1 MKLLKIQKSFKILT
15 DLKFAI
21 LILGLLA
28 LGSSLGSF
36 IEQEESI
43 QFYEENYANKIYGII
58 DSKLILTFGLDH
70 VYTTW
75 WFLSLLILLAT
86 SLISLP
92 VNFLSLENSK
102 EYFFKKKGTFLI
114 LPFSVKLKN
123 LYYLPELLLL
133 KIQELNFYIYQN
145 GM

>member
-1 MKLLKIQKSFKILT
+1 MDEIIKIQKSFKILT

-86 SLISLP
+86 SLISCFTRQFPL
-92 VNFLSLENSK
+92 LENSRNISLR
-102 EYFFKKKGTFLI
+102 GTSFLI

-133 KIQELNFYIYQN
+133 KFKS
-145 GM
+145 

>member
-1 MKLLKIQKSFKILT
+1 VDEIIKIQKSFKILT

-86 SLISLP
+86 SLISCTFTRQFPL
-92 VNFLSLENSK
+92 LENSK
-102 EYFFKKKGTFLI
+102 EYFFKKNIISYFTILGKTKKSLLSSRITVKNSRVKFLYT
-114 LPFSVKLKN
+114 KTK
-123 LYYLPELLLL
+123 
-133 KIQELNFYIYQN
+133 
-145 GM
+145 

>member
-1 MKLLKIQKSFKILT
+1 VLVYQQKWKKNFKNRRRRGRWKLAPNNVLFLPINYSWITKKVDEIIKIQKSFKILT

-70 VYTTW
+70 VYTGGSYLYS
-75 WFLSLLILLAT
+75 FSYLI
-86 SLISLP
+86 
-92 VNFLSLENSK
+92 N
-102 EYFFKKKGTFLI
+102 
-114 LPFSVKLKN
+114 
-123 LYYLPELLLL
+123 
-133 KIQELNFYIYQN
+133 
-145 GM
+145 